1 LSAYDF
7 PGNVRELENKVHHA
21 LVMTQGDYIGP
32 EDVMVAGA
40 VSVGNSGLDLN
51 RPFRDLKRDMVEAFE
66 RRYVREIILANSGN
80 VAAAARQAGMDRK
93 NLWALA
99 KKYDLDLDGLR
110 RG

>member
-1 LSAYDF
+1 MA
-7 PGNVRELENKVHHA
+7 
-21 LVMTQGDYIGP
+21 
-32 EDVMVAGA
+32 VAGA
-40 VSVGNSGLDLN
+40 VASSSAGLDLN
-51 RPFRDLKRDMVEAFE
+51 RPFRELKREMVESFE

-99 KKYDLDLDGLR
+99 KKYDLDLDTLR